1 MPIRNKTMK
10 TLFLAFERR
19 LTSVII
25 HTACVLLAIASVLG
39 FYQVL
44 TRFLFNQPST
54 WTEVLIR
61 LVIIWMVMFGV
72 VVAFREGA
80 QVSVDLMFRLSGR
93 FQRSL
98 HLVITVVSVMFLLV
112 IAWYGCDIAWRV
124 RFQEVAAM
132 EFLPMS
138 VGYAAL
144 PVGAVFAII
153 AVIANFLD
161 PRHAELET
169 QQ

>member
-1 MPIRNKTMK
+1 MK

-19 LTSVII
+19 LTSVVVVV
-25 HTACVLLAIASVLG
+25 ACLLLAIASTLG

-44 TRFLFNQPST
+44 TRFIFNQPST
-54 WTEVLIR
+54 WTEVCIR
-61 LVIIWMVMFGV
+61 LVLIWMVMLGV

-93 FQRSL
+93 FQRRL
-98 HLVITVVSVMFLLV
+98 HFLITVIAVLFLSVLV
-112 IAWYGCDIAWRV
+112 WYGIDIAWRV

-144 PVGAVFAII
+144 PVGALFAII

-161 PRHAELET
+161 PRHAGLET
-169 QQ
+169 QT

>member
-1 MPIRNKTMK
+1 MK
-10 TLFLAFERR
+10 HTFLALESKLSAF
-19 LTSVII
+19 II
-25 HTACVLLAIASVLG
+25 RAACVLLGVASVLG
-39 FYQVL
+39 ILQVL
-44 TRFLFNQPST
+44 SRFIFNQPIS
-54 WTEVLIR
+54 WSEVLIR

-72 VVAFREGA
+72 VIAFREGA

-93 FQRSL
+93 FQRPL
-98 HLVITVVSVMFLLV
+98 PFLITAVAVLFMAVL
-112 IAWYGCDIAWRV
+112 IWYGIDITWRT
-124 RFQEVAAM
+124 RFQEIGGL

-153 AVIANFLD
+153 AAIANFLD
-161 PRHAELET
+161 PKHNELET

>member
-1 MPIRNKTMK
+1 MK

-25 HTACVLLAIASVLG
+25 HIACVLLGLASVLG
-39 FYQVL
+39 MFQVL
-44 TRFLFNQPST
+44 TRFIFNEPST
-54 WTEVLIR
+54 WSEILIR
-61 LVIIWMVMFGV
+61 IVIVWMVMFGV

-80 QVSVDLMFRLSGR
+80 QVCVDLMFRLSGR
-93 FQRSL
+93 FQRPL
-98 HLVITVVSVMFLLV
+98 HFLITLVTVIFLGVLV
-112 IAWYGCDIAWRV
+112 WYGVEIAWRT
-124 RFQEVAAM
+124 RFQEIGGL

-144 PVGAVFAII
+144 PVGALFGII
-153 AVIANFLD
+153 ASIANFLD
-161 PRHAELET
+161 PRVAELDA